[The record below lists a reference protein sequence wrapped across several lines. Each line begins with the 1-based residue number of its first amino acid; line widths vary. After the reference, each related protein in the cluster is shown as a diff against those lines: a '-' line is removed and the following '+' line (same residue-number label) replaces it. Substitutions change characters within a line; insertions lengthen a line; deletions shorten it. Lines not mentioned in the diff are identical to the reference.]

1 MHINADV
8 KISCAFYAYKYYKYL
23 PFDTHRL
30 LLGHLVIA
38 ATFFAPDRLSGAAVH
53 APRNRWKAATDKD
66 FFNWKQKQD
75 LNEEMED
82 YWLRL

>member
-8 KISCAFYAYKYYKYL
+8 KISSTFYAYKYYKYL

-53 APRNRWKAATDKD
+53 APRNRWKASTDKD
-66 FFNWKQKQD
+66 FFNSKQKQD